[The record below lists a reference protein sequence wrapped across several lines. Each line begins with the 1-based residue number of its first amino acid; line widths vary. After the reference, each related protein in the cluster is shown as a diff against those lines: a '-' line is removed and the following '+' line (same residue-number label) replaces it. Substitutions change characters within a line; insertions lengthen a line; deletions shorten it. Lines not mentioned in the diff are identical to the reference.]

1 MKKNFVSV
9 IIPYYYKPNYIKK
22 AILSVLS
29 QSYKKLEISI
39 VYDNESKNELDY
51 EKKISILDPR
61 IKLIINKKNIGA
73 GVASNSIFNF

>member
-73 GVASNSIFNF
+73 DVASNSIFNF